1 MISSDVRMTQTRRA
15 VRKREAS
22 TEGFDAK
29 NHIFLLPDWFVT
41 ADSDPR

>member
-1 MISSDVRMTQTRRA
+1 MTQTRRA
-15 VRKREAS
+15 VRKREAR

-29 NHIFLLPDWFVT
+29 NHIFLLAALFVT